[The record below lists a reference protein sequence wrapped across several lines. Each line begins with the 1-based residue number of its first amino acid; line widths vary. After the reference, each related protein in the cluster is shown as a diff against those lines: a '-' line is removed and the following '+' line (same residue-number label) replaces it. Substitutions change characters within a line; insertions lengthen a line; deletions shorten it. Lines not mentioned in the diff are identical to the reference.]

1 MIELVGLGGCTCYD
15 EELKRRTRL
24 TQKLISPRRG
34 HGLSSL
40 GVAGAAS
47 ALTLTAQVLH
57 ISPWGKSLDHI
68 STWGKSTTTFP
79 GGKSPPHVP
88 LGENPRPHFQ
98 GKVSTTFAPR
108 GKASNTF
115 PGKSLNHMFTGME
128 IIRRHVADYISE
140 RDGSPA
146 DWRNVMLCA
155 GYIFAQRN
163 IDLQVIF
170 CLPDWLKRA
179 SVSFYQRKYLQEP
192 ARVFAP
198 L

>member
-1 MIELVGLGGCTCYD
+1 MIELVGLGECTCYD
-15 EELKRRTRL
+15 EELKRPTRS
-24 TQKLISPRRG
+24 TQKLIFPRRG

-98 GKVSTTFAPR
+98 GKVSTTCSQAWRSSGDMWRSTSPR
-108 GKASNTF
+108 GTEAPLTGATSCF
-115 PGKSLNHMFTGME
+115 VQVSFSLPRT
-128 IIRRHVADYISE
+128 
-140 RDGSPA
+140 
-146 DWRNVMLCA
+146 
-155 GYIFAQRN
+155 N
-163 IDLQVIF
+163 ID
-170 CLPDWLKRA
+170 
-179 SVSFYQRKYLQEP
+179 S
-192 ARVFAP
+192 
-198 L
+198 